1 MKLGKN
7 GSAPRVSGGRR
18 TTSPTA
24 RDREAASARARW
36 LGVQPSSAAAARI
49 RSRVSGA
56 TPGRSLSAKD
66 TAPFD
71 TPALRATSEM
81 VGRRV
86 AIRPLKRFSYPDVKI
101 ASFARLAG
109 SGEIQAEFACI

>member
-1 MKLGKN
+1 MPAMNDGKN
-7 GSAPRVSGGRR
+7 GSEPRVSGGRAMTR
-18 TTSPTA
+18 PTA
-24 RDREAASARARW
+24 IDREADRARARW
-36 LGVQPSSAAAARI
+36 LGVQPSSRATARI

-81 VGRRV
+81 VGRREV
-86 AIRPLKRFSYPDVKI
+86 I
-101 ASFARLAG
+101 G
-109 SGEIQAEFACI
+109 SNKAV